1 MSREINLVSY
11 LPEFMQQ
18 YKEPV
23 ATLDAENPEFVL
35 LWKNAEKILYNRFI
49 STADEYG
56 ISRFESLL
64 GIYPAR
70 TDSIEVRR
78 QRVLLRWYNKLPYTI
93 RVFLLRLGQICGDS
107 VFTVKRKF
115 DKEYEIDITTHL
127 EKSGLVDE
135 VNKLIEEMIPCN
147 MLIVSIN
154 KVLCKP
160 NQNIYLAGAVGF
172 VEYIE
177 ISD

>member
-78 QRVLLRWYNKLPYTI
+78 QRVLLRWYNKLP
-93 RVFLLRLGQICGDS
+93 
-107 VFTVKRKF
+107 
-115 DKEYEIDITTHL
+115 
-127 EKSGLVDE
+127 
-135 VNKLIEEMIPCN
+135 
-147 MLIVSIN
+147 
-154 KVLCKP
+154 
-160 NQNIYLAGAVGF
+160 
-172 VEYIE
+172 
-177 ISD
+177 